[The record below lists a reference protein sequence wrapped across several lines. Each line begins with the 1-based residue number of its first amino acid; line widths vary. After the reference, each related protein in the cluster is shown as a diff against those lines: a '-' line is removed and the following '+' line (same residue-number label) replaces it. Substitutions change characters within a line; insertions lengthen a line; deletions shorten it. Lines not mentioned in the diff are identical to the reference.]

1 MFTSKSVF
9 TRAAVG
15 PMFGAVLL
23 GAFLHPAQAQA
34 TEPVQKPITI
44 KLGGYFPTAGSGRDA
59 GGSSQFSAGLDYALT
74 KTASSNPV
82 LPSLYFD
89 YQGGSR
95 NGGHADVYGLGVAV
109 RDYVGSPSLGRV
121 SPYVGAG
128 LGIYDEQLKRN
139 GTGSSN
145 NGSFGGKLF
154 AGVEFSQSFLVEVNY
169 QILENHNGVNPDG
182 FGAQLGYRF

>member
-1 MFTSKSVF
+1 MYTSKFVF

-15 PMFGAVLL
+15 TVLSAVFIGLSVTS
-23 GAFLHPAQAQA
+23 AQAQA

-59 GGSSQFSAGLDYALT
+59 GGSGQFSAGLDYAFA
-74 KTASSNPV
+74 KTASGNPL
-82 LPSLYFD
+82 LPSVYFD
-89 YQGGSR
+89 YQGGSHS
-95 NGGHADVYGLGVAV
+95 GGHSDVFGLGVAA
-109 RDYVGSPSLGRV
+109 RDYVGTPSLGKV
-121 SPYVGAG
+121 SPYVGVG
-128 LGIYDEQLKRN
+128 IGIYDEQLKRN

-145 NGSFGGKLF
+145 NGSIGGKLF